1 MLTEHTKE
9 MVQKKLNDGK
19 LMEVASQSDRER
31 DQFTRVGGGKN
42 LKGKKQKKVEYEDIL
57 NFDVGVIQK
66 FGLIQVSPPM
76 AIEELDKKVNEIN
89 GRNDW
94 YIENGKAKL
103 QDQIKELE
111 QKVIEESKIV
121 VDEDKDKEE

>member
-1 MLTEHTKE
+1 

-76 AIEELDKKVNEIN
+76 AIEELDKKQTEIN
-89 GRNDW
+89 GRNEW
-94 YIENGKAKL
+94 YLENGKVKL
-103 QDQIKELE
+103 AEQIKELE
-111 QKVIEESKIV
+111 KTVIEESKIV
-121 VDEDKDKEE
+121 VDEDKEQEE